1 MAAEE
6 ATVGSSAGR
15 RKVRDKERTV
25 WFLKLGFAIQKYIF
39 NYSPASIRP
48 FVKKL
53 NVSVCA
59 ISGQIVHKDLNFT
72 SYVRSDECFMNAIE
86 LKDLILFSF
95 FRKWASSS
103 TLIFSK
109 DKFFPEVKI
118 NGRNVR
124 GLANEHVFIV
134 ALSKLSA
141 NVDGLRLMLCDGHV
155 ISLYFF
161 LEMLTYL

>member
-1 MAAEE
+1 MRSSVYLPEASSFYNRTNSTLRTTGCSFRNLSENQLLLSYAGRIPPWSWTFWITLNRQHIETVAAEE

-25 WFLKLGFAIQKYIF
+25 WFLTLGFAIQKYIF

-48 FVKKL
+48 FVKKP

-72 SYVRSDECFMNAIE
+72 SYVMSDECFMNAIE

-95 FRKWASSS
+95 F
-103 TLIFSK
+103 SK
-109 DKFFPEVKI
+109 M
-118 NGRNVR
+118 
-124 GLANEHVFIV
+124 
-134 ALSKLSA
+134 S
-141 NVDGLRLMLCDGHV
+141 
-155 ISLYFF
+155 
-161 LEMLTYL
+161 